1 MLPSA
6 LGDKLPRWDF
16 VVPMGLSYFIFQAV
30 GYVIDVYRG
39 KTDAQKNPL
48 RYGLFVSFFPQMV
61 QGPISRY
68 DLSRLADYALWV
80 ADYNDY
86 PDFYYAFDMW
96 QYSDSAAL
104 NGMPTQAD
112 LNLLFVPS
120 PRA

>member
-1 MLPSA
+1 MFADDSRTKGNDNGYLTEGAAAFCGVVESA
-6 LGDKLPRWDF
+6 
-16 VVPMGLSYFIFQAV
+16 
-30 GYVIDVYRG
+30 GYPAGIYLNR
-39 KTDAQKNPL
+39 Q
-48 RYGLFVSFFPQMV
+48 
-61 QGPISRY
+61 QGYYRY

-80 ADYNDY
+80 ADYNAY

-104 NGMPTQAD
+104 DGMPTQAD